1 MKFWINKLTRQRIIQ
16 YEFPAEWLEILKEN
30 VPFYNLLPAGQQREL
45 QQLVMVF
52 AEEKTFEGCGGL
64 ELTDEIIITIAA
76 QACIL
81 LLGQNHDLYPN
92 LRTILIYPTAYFAPE
107 VRHLRDGSILETVQF
122 RFGESWSRGQVV
134 LAWDEIKQDTLDI
147 NDGHNLVFHEFAHQ
161 LDYEYGIADKIP
173 AMVRRSKY
181 MTWARI
187 LSDEYDKLLTDSL
200 NNRETLLN
208 KYGAISHSEF
218 FAVATEYYFEKPVEL
233 KKLHPEL
240 YEQLNDFY
248 KLDTALLVSN
258 KK

>member
-16 YEFPAEWLEILKEN
+16 YEFPADWLEILKEN

-248 KLDTALLVSN
+248 RLDTALLVSN

>member
-1 MKFWINKLTRQRIIQ
+1 MKFWLNKTTRQRIIE

-45 QQLVMVF
+45 QQLIMVF
-52 AEEKTFEGCGGL
+52 ADEKIFEGCSGL
-64 ELTDEIIITIAA
+64 ELTDEIIVTVAA

-81 LLGQNHDLYPN
+81 LLGQNHNLYPN

-107 VRHLRDGSILETVQF
+107 VKHLRDGSILETVQF

-173 AMVRRSKY
+173 SMVRRSKY

-233 KKLHPEL
+233 KTLHPEL
-240 YEQLNDFY
+240 YRQLNDFY
-248 KLDTALLVSN
+248 KLDTALLVQKN
-258 KK
+258 K